1 MIVVNTNVVSEFM
14 VSPPAQTVLEWLN
27 AQDAADL
34 YLTTISIAEI
44 SFGLRVMPDGQRR
57 RLLSDRFEQFLG
69 AAFASRILSFDEHA
83 ARAYGEIRGHR
94 RELGRPMSA
103 FDGQIAAIA
112 RTRGFAIATQ
122 NIQNFADCGLEL
134 INPFSPA
141 Q

>member
-1 MIVVNTNVVSEFM
+1 MIVVDTNVVSEFM

-69 AAFASRILSFDEHA
+69 AAFASRILSFDEDT

-112 RTRGFAIATQ
+112 RTRGFAMATR
-122 NIQNFADCGLEL
+122 NIRDFADCGLEL

>member
-1 MIVVNTNVVSEFM
+1 MIVVDTNVVSEFM
-14 VSPPAQTVLEWLN
+14 VSPPAQSVLEWLN
-27 AQDAADL
+27 AQDAVNL
-34 YLTTISIAEI
+34 YLTTVSIAEI

-57 RLLSDRFEQFLG
+57 RLLSDRFEQFLV
-69 AAFASRILSFDEHA
+69 AAFASRILSFDEDA

-112 RTRGFAIATQ
+112 RTRGFAVATR
-122 NIQNFADCGLEL
+122 NIRDFADCGLEV

-141 Q
+141 T